1 MNIENLKVF
10 ADNFD
15 AMTCVISV
23 EKKGDSYGEIRIV
36 TGNRSYIDTIEKPA
50 PGAEMLT
57 KEFIPNSIY
66 TRYFTMDL
74 NFEDYCYRAAV
85 HKKCLHCYVHPDRL
99 DVWFHLIFLP
109 LCSDDDLYYC
119 TYTMEMSFEPNS
131 EIMSDVSS
139 DVAADVLG
147 TSIKIR
153 GAKDFRTAMK
163 EVIYDISKM
172 CDAEHTCI
180 LLVDEAE
187 KKCSVLCEAIKEGSK
202 LLPMDT
208 YVDDAFYDIA
218 ASWERTIAGSNCIV
232 VKNKHDMQIIKERN
246 PVWYES
252 LSAAGAQTIIM
263 FPLKFN
269 GILLGYMWA
278 INFNQEHA
286 GKIKE
291 TLELTTFILSSEI
304 SNYLLMDRLRIMGST
319 DMLTG
324 VMNRNEMNFMVD
336 RMSSGGFGKGSAG
349 VLFVDLNGLKVVND
363 NEGHNAGDKLLKD
376 TAEALLEVFPQR
388 NIFRAGGDEFCI
400 ILQDVKEQEVDLKS
414 AAIKEAIGRRGN
426 INIAMGCCVV
436 GDKCDIRRALHEAD
450 EKMYEDKK
458 EFYRRNPD
466 LVHRHN

>member
-36 TGNRSYIDTIEKPA
+36 TGNRSYIDSIEKPA

-57 KEFIPNSIY
+57 KEFIPNSLY
-66 TRYFTMDL
+66 TRYLTTDL

-119 TYTMEMSFEPNS
+119 TYTMEMSFEPDS
-131 EIMSDVSS
+131 AIMSNVSG
-139 DVAADVLG
+139 DVAARVLE

-153 GAKDFRTAMK
+153 GNKDFRKAMD
-163 EVIYDISKM
+163 EVITDIGEMLGS
-172 CDAEHTCI
+172 EHTCI
-180 LLVDEAE
+180 LLLDE
-187 KKCSVLCEAIKEGSK
+187 KQRKCSVLCENIKEGSE
-202 LLPMDT
+202 LLPMET
-208 YVDDAFYDIA
+208 YVDEGFYDIA
-218 ASWERTIAGSNCIV
+218 ESWEGTIAGSNCIV
-232 VKNKHDMQIIKERN
+232 IKNEHDMLVLKERN

-252 LSAAGAQTIIM
+252 LTAASAKTIIM

-269 GILLGYMWA
+269 NTLLGYMWA
-278 INFNQEHA
+278 INFTQENA

-291 TLELTTFILSSEI
+291 VLELTTFILSSEI
-304 SNYLLMDRLRIMGST
+304 SNYMLMDRLRIMGST

-400 ILQDVKEQEVDLKS
+400 ILQDVKEQEVDLKA

-466 LVHRHN
+466 LGHRHN